1 MYQDRPRQQ
10 TRRSALNVRFADGIT
25 QVHVPATDLE
35 SSVVWYVT
43 HLGCDLVDYQPQHAL
58 LRVPGGAHLLLW
70 VTAAAALAP
79 MMVNGAPCAAL
90 RLQARDLAA
99 LNDYLQVAR
108 SEMQQQIDQTTGR
121 QSLRLRDPGGNL
133 LVIEQDPTADV
144 WSSTPA
150 PAMPTRMAVCQ
161 LGAGTR

>member
-1 MYQDRPRQQ
+1 MYQDKTRQQ
-10 TRRSALNVRFADGIT
+10 TRKSALSVRFAEGIT

-35 SSVVWYVT
+35 SAVVWYVT

-58 LRVPGGAHLLLW
+58 LRVPGGPHLLLW

-79 MMVNGAPCAAL
+79 MMVNGGHCAAL

-99 LNDYLQVAR
+99 LRDYLLVAR
-108 SEMQQQIDQTTGR
+108 SEMQQQVDQATGR
-121 QSLRLRDPGGNL
+121 QILKLRDPSGNL
-133 LVIEQDPTADV
+133 LVIEQDPTVDV

-150 PAMPTRMAVCQ
+150 TAMPATMAVC
-161 LGAGTR
+161 RR